1 MTAFTILTDEY
12 MDVSIS
18 VDELD
23 ILSVEEGQSVSV
35 ALDAIDGQTFDGE
48 VSDIN
53 TEGTNSGGSTKY
65 TVTVRIPKD
74 DDMLVGMSA
83 TATITTESAE
93 DVLTVPASA
102 IQERGSKTY
111 VYTENDDGTLSGE
124 TEVTTGV
131 SDGTTVE
138 ITDGLSEGD
147 TVYYSQLT
155 GDTIST
161 DDDDTDAQNMGGGM
175 AMGGGGGEMPSGG
188 GNGGGNGGGAPG
200 GN

>member
-1 MTAFTILTDEY
+1 MTAFTVSTDEY

-48 VSDIN
+48 VSNID

-93 DVLTVPASA
+93 DVLTVPESA

-131 SDGTTVE
+131 SDGE

-155 GDTIST
+155 GDAIST
-161 DDDDTDAQNMGGGM
+161 DNDDTTTQNMGGGM
-175 AMGGGGGEMPSGG
+175 AMGGGGGDMPSGG
-188 GNGGGNGGGAPG
+188 GNGGNGGAPG

>member
-1 MTAFTILTDEY
+1 
-12 MDVSIS
+12 
-18 VDELD
+18 
-23 ILSVEEGQSVSV
+23 
-35 ALDAIDGQTFDGE
+35 
-48 VSDIN
+48 
-53 TEGTNSGGSTKY
+53 
-65 TVTVRIPKD
+65 
-74 DDMLVGMSA
+74 MLVGMSA
-83 TATITTESAE
+83 TAAITTESAE